1 MEDPDLFVIL
11 FLLALFVL
19 SFTMLSNMA
28 IYMAGGL

>member
-1 MEDPDLFVIL
+1 MEDPDLFLTL

-19 SFTMLSNMA
+19 SFAMLSNMA

>member
-1 MEDPDLFVIL
+1 MEDPDLFLTL

-19 SFTMLSNMA
+19 SFATLSNMA

>member
-1 MEDPDLFVIL
+1 MEDFDLFLTL

-19 SFTMLSNMA
+19 SFAMLSNMA